1 MEHFKAG
8 EVVSLN
14 LNSETRG
21 TVVSVTENGYFVT
34 VRWSIR
40 FLQEGRSTTH
50 RRDDLV
56 RVTDGTP

>member
-1 MEHFKAG
+1 MEHFRPG
-8 EVVSLN
+8 EVVALDHMSD
-14 LNSETRG
+14 TRG
-21 TVVSVTENGYFVT
+21 AVVSVTEDGHFVT

-56 RVTDGTP
+56 RVTGGA

>member
-8 EVVSLN
+8 EVVSL
-14 LNSETRG
+14 
-21 TVVSVTENGYFVT
+21 VVSVTENGYFVT

-56 RVTDGTP
+56 RVTGGTP